1 MSKYAIIENGVVT
14 NIAKAEPDYAASQG
28 WVAIG
33 GATTDIGWAY
43 SNGIFTAP
51 PTPEPTLE
59 ERLTESAQECSRRI
73 YAVADA
79 TAQMNMASRASADLM
94 SADQM
99 TAWKSSLAW
108 VDQMRGTWR
117 DLAADT
123 TKDITDDANWPECPS
138 DVVALADLF

>member
-1 MSKYAIIENGVVT
+1 MLADIVENIV
-14 NIAKAEPDYAASQG
+14 KAEPDFAALQG
-28 WVAIG
+28 WIEAPSHIS
-33 GATTDIGWAY
+33 IGWTY
-43 SNGIFTAP
+43 DNGVWSEP
-51 PTPEPTLE
+51 VKPETTLE
-59 ERLTESAQECSRRI
+59 ERMTAAAQECSRRI